1 MRKVDTYRAEL
12 RLVDA
17 WEPWLAERSSL
28 PGPRANLEL
37 VAAAAEEA
45 DEPTARRLA
54 DAEDEFLAMCG
65 VVALGRHGRLEP
77 VRRAAND
84 GRWRVREAA
93 AMALQRLGD
102 DDPERLAAVALEW
115 AGGTPLEA
123 RCATAGVSEPR
134 LLRTPDAVASALA
147 VLERATE
154 VLAASHDP
162 VLAKGL
168 AYAWSVVAAAD
179 LDAARPAMERWL
191 ASDDPVVRRALR
203 GNLRKPRLQRL
214 DPEWTARWLG

>member
-1 MRKVDTYRAEL
+1 MRAVDTYRAEL

-37 VAAAAEEA
+37 VAAAGEEA

-65 VVALGRHGRLEP
+65 VVALGRHGQLEP
-77 VRRAAND
+77 VRRAASD

-102 DDPERLAAVALEW
+102 DDPVRLAAVALEW
-115 AGGTPLEA
+115 AAGTPLEA
-123 RCATAGVSEPR
+123 RCAAAGVSEPR

-147 VLERATE
+147 VLERATGT
-154 VLAASHDP
+154 LAGSHDP

-179 LDAARPAMERWL
+179 LDRARPAMERWL
-191 ASDDPVVRRALR
+191 VSDDRVVRRVLR

-214 DPEWTARWLG
+214 DPEWTARWLA